1 MQLVGGRSLLL
12 AYAGEAYLLAGRLD
26 EARESAQRALVS
38 ATEHMER
45 GYEGWALRLLAETAL
60 RSATA
65 DISHVGDL
73 ARRALAVAQELG
85 MRPLAAHAHCVLGR
99 SLAVAADVERAR
111 DHLSAAVGLL
121 ESMNMQRWL
130 GPARDALD
138 RLA

>member
-1 MQLVGGRSLLL
+1 
-12 AYAGEAYLLAGRLD
+12 
-26 EARESAQRALVS
+26 
-38 ATEHMER
+38 
-45 GYEGWALRLLAETAL
+45 LAETAL

-65 DISHVGDL
+65 DISQVGDV
-73 ARRALAVAQELG
+73 ARRALAVAQGLG
-85 MRPLAAHAHCVLGR
+85 MRPLAAHAHFVLGR
-99 SLAVAADVERAR
+99 SLAVAGDVERAR